1 MASSLTNSELNLI
14 RGTALLG
21 QLSDELFDRLLREAR
36 VQELDTGEGLF
47 VQGDAVDAFFIVLG
61 GWVKLYRLTESGGE
75 AVVSVFTRGQS
86 FAEAAVFS
94 MATYPV
100 TADAVAPT
108 RVLRLSGHA
117 LQSNV
122 RDDPQFAMS
131 MLASASRHLH
141 ELVRQIEQLKTQN
154 GTQRVA
160 RFLAGL
166 CPVEE
171 GSCIIGLPY
180 DKALIAGRLGMKP
193 ESLSRAFMRLRGIGV
208 RIQRDAAEVTS
219 VEQLKKFSG
228 EDRSSAEAS
237 HS

>member
-1 MASSLTNSELNLI
+1 M
-14 RGTALLG
+14 LG

-47 VQGDAVDAFFIVLG
+47 VQGDEVDAFFIVLD
-61 GWVKLYRLTESGGE
+61 GWVKLYRPYRIGR
-75 AVVSVFTRGQS
+75 RGRRLGFHPWPELS
-86 FAEAAVFS
+86 PRRRCS
-94 MATYPV
+94 PWRHTLSP
-100 TADAVAPT
+100 PT
-108 RVLRLSGHA
+108 RSRRPGVLRLSGHA

-171 GSCIIGLPY
+171 GSCIIGLP
-180 DKALIAGRLGMKP
+180 
-193 ESLSRAFMRLRGIGV
+193 
-208 RIQRDAAEVTS
+208 
-219 VEQLKKFSG
+219 
-228 EDRSSAEAS
+228 
-237 HS
+237 